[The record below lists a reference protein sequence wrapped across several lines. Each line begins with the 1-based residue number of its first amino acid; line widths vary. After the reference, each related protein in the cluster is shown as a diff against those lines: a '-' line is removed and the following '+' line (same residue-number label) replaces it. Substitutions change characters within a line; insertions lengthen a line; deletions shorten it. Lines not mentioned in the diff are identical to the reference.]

1 MPTVKEY
8 NDLLKN
14 VALEIRKT
22 KARRGLAVAL
32 RVLALV
38 KDRIQRTGENSEG
51 QQFEDYVTAYSQR
64 RKKDGYQVA
73 YVDFT
78 RTGRLWNKIT
88 PQVIKEDDKSVNVE
102 VRARDQ
108 RNQDKLDGQ
117 FRKRG
122 NILLPNEEEEAFA
135 TELSRNQILEILDS
149 VR

>member
-78 RTGRLWNKIT
+78 RTGRLWNNIT

>member
-8 NDLLKN
+8 NDRLKN

-135 TELSRNQILEILDS
+135 TELARNQILEILDS